1 MIRFTLIVVVLCWTI
16 TAYSQSSPCSAEP
29 YRQFDF
35 WVGNW
40 ETTAGDKIAG
50 TNQIIVLQD
59 GCVIQENWTSAA
71 GKYTGTSYNFYD
83 PQDEQWHQTWID
95 NQGQSL
101 RLSGG
106 LNGKDMVLRSGE
118 MKNAKKESVF
128 HRITWTPNDDGSVR
142 QHWES
147 SADGKNDWT
156 TLFDGL
162 YKKKND

>member
-1 MIRFTLIVVVLCWTI
+1 MIRFTFILIVLCLTI

-35 WVGNW
+35 WVGDW
-40 ETTAGDKIAG
+40 ETTSGDKIAG
-50 TNQIIVLQD
+50 HNSIILLQD

-83 PQDEQWHQTWID
+83 PQDKHWHQTWID

-101 RLSGG
+101 RLTGG
-106 LNGKDMVLRSGE
+106 LEGKSMVLLSGE
-118 MKNAKKESVF
+118 MKNAQQESVF
-128 HRITWTPNDDGSVR
+128 HRITWTPNDNGSVR

-147 SADGKNDWT
+147 SSDAKNDWT

-162 YKKKND
+162 YERKSD